1 MILGTVELVR
11 FIIIML
17 KHLDLFS
24 GIGGFSLGLEA
35 TGGFETKAFCDIEE
49 YPRKVLQKHWPH
61 VKQYKDIKEL
71 NYDRLKAEGLV
82 PIDIITGGYPC
93 QPFSVAGKQKGVED
107 PRHLW
112 PEYFRLVKECRPT
125 WVIGEN
131 VSGHIKLGLDSVIE
145 DLESEN
151 YSVRTF
157 SISASSVGANHQRER
172 IWIVAYSECNYN
184 FNEEQRVNGE
194 EKEIPGE
201 HRKNDSPPRESSRAS
216 AVRKTNNGDVA
227 DTKGFGSD
235 ERELTH
241 SEEEN
246 RQEGKV
252 RGKTRGGNGDRN
264 DSFDNKNM
272 ANTDSEGLE
281 RQWKS
286 RNQFGSE
293 FTATESGEERQGE
306 MGQGWWSVEPNVGRV
321 AHGIPKRVDRLKS
334 LGNSLVPQI
343 PYYIGSV
350 ILKTMADT
358 IID

>member
-1 MILGTVELVR
+1 MAHSER
-11 FIIIML
+11 N
-17 KHLDLFS
+17 
-24 GIGGFSLGLEA
+24 GLIA
-35 TGGFETKAFCDIEE
+35 TKKRGSSKETISKQSK
-49 YPRKVLQKHWPH
+49 RKNNTL
-61 VKQYKDIKEL
+61 DIK
-71 NYDRLKAEGLV
+71 G
-82 PIDIITGGYPC
+82 TG
-93 QPFSVAGKQKGVED
+93 SISETNRDVV
-107 PRHLW
+107 
-112 PEYFRLVKECRPT
+112 
-125 WVIGEN
+125 N
-131 VSGHIKLGLDSVIE
+131 SDSVRSLQHTE
-145 DLESEN
+145 TSEET
-151 YSVRTF
+151 SRGRTETS
-157 SISASSVGANHQRER
+157 SISTS
-172 IWIVAYSECNYN
+172 
-184 FNEEQRVNGE
+184 
-194 EKEIPGE
+194 
-201 HRKNDSPPRESSRAS
+201 
-216 AVRKTNNGDVA
+216 DVA

-334 LGNSLVPQI
+334 LGNSLIPQI
-343 PYYIGSV
+343 PYYLGTV
-350 ILKTMADT
+350 ILKVMNEKTN
-358 IID
+358 